1 MSYDVRIYAIETRK
15 RRTTHYRVRWTVAG
29 KRFGETFA
37 GKGLA
42 ESYRAALITAASHG
56 EAFST
61 DTGLPGSLER
71 ERRDVSFYAHCL
83 EFAGVAW
90 PMVSAKSRISIVESL
105 TCVIPVVVI
114 SNGAAPPDP
123 DVLRAALRKKLNQ
136 GANAG
141 EPDEDEARA
150 LTWIARASRPV
161 SALGDPSV
169 AADVLDALARKLDGS
184 PASPSY
190 FSRRRRVVHR
200 ALGYAVRK
208 KRLGSNPLSKA
219 AQPEGWTPPEA
230 PDDALDYRTIGSPEL
245 VESMI
250 DSCRTLGTTQGTRF
264 RAFYG
269 CMYFSMMRPSE
280 VAALTLSACE
290 LPEDGWGWLTIAD
303 ASTTAG
309 RAYTDDG
316 QAHEH
321 RGLKGRTRGRP
332 GTRARKPSRRI
343 PAPPE
348 LVKMLREHIAR
359 FGVGPD
365 GRIFRSERGNPI
377 QASTWWQVWQKVR
390 AASLTPGQLD
400 GPLMIQPYCLRH
412 AGVTRRLNE
421 GVDEATVAAWAGH
434 SVEVLRRIY
443 HHSVGGQDEILIA
456 RMDAHR
462 RRLLCGTSG
471 GHMGDGIRHRAASA
485 GIARHPLAPSRFTS
499 SQVKGRLALGLAG
512 APSRIRTCAHGS
524 GGRCSLP

>member
-1 MSYDVRIYAIETRK
+1 MTTAID
-15 RRTTHYRVRWTVAG
+15 HPATVASADG
-29 KRFGETFA
+29 TIIAYHSLG
-37 GKGLA
+37 
-42 ESYRAALITAASHG
+42 SG
-56 EAFST
+56 EAVIVVGGALLSAQ
-61 DTGLPGSLER
+61 DYLPLAR
-71 ERRDVSFYAHCL
+71 VLA
-83 EFAGVAW
+83 
-90 PMVSAKSRISIVESL
+90 PSL
-105 TCVIPVVVI
+105 TVH
-114 SNGAAPPDP
+114 
-123 DVLRAALRKKLNQ
+123 
-136 GANAG
+136 
-141 EPDEDEARA
+141 
-150 LTWIARASRPV
+150 
-161 SALGDPSV
+161 
-169 AADVLDALARKLDGS
+169 
-184 PASPSY
+184 
-190 FSRRRRVVHR
+190 VHR

-208 KRLGSNPLSKA
+208 KRLSANPLSKA

-250 DSCRTLGTTQGTRF
+250 ETCRTLGTTQGARF

-316 QAHEH
+316 LTHEH

-348 LVKMLREHIAR
+348 LVAMLREHIAR
-359 FGVGPD
+359 FGAGPD
-365 GRIFRSERGNPI
+365 GRVFRSERGNPI

-443 HHSVGGQDEILIA
+443 HHSVGGQDEVLIA

-462 RRLLCGTSG
+462 RRSLWGRMGHTWGTEFG
-471 GHMGDGIRHRAASA
+471 TGRHR
-485 GIARHPLAPSRFTS
+485 LAH
-499 SQVKGRLALGLAG
+499 LLAG
-512 APSRIRTCAHGS
+512 GSSVPVAKICAVAVARRPARDLR
-524 GGRCSLP
+524 GGPEPDDVTLAVYGQAIPEA

>member
-1 MSYDVRIYAIETRK
+1 M
-15 RRTTHYRVRWTVAG
+15 
-29 KRFGETFA
+29 
-37 GKGLA
+37 
-42 ESYRAALITAASHG
+42 
-56 EAFST
+56 
-61 DTGLPGSLER
+61 
-71 ERRDVSFYAHCL
+71 
-83 EFAGVAW
+83 
-90 PMVSAKSRISIVESL
+90 
-105 TCVIPVVVI
+105 
-114 SNGAAPPDP
+114 
-123 DVLRAALRKKLNQ
+123 
-136 GANAG
+136 
-141 EPDEDEARA
+141 
-150 LTWIARASRPV
+150 
-161 SALGDPSV
+161 
-169 AADVLDALARKLDGS
+169 LDALARKLDGS

-208 KRLGSNPLSKA
+208 KRLSANPLSKA

-250 DSCRTLGTTQGTRF
+250 ETCRTLGTTQGARF

-316 QAHEH
+316 LTHEH

-348 LVKMLREHIAR
+348 LVAMLREHIAR
-359 FGVGPD
+359 FGAGPD

-377 QASTWWQVWQKVR
+377 QRPRGGRYGRKSGPPRSPPSSSTGRSCSALRPAARRRHPAAQRGRGRGHRRGVGR
-390 AASLTPGQLD
+390 ALGG
-400 GPLMIQPYCLRH
+400 GPAPHLP
-412 AGVTRRLNE
+412 
-421 GVDEATVAAWAGH
+421 
-434 SVEVLRRIY
+434 
-443 HHSVGGQDEILIA
+443 HSVGGQDEVLIA

-462 RRLLCGTSG
+462 RRSVMGERWGHTWGTESG
-471 GHMGDGIRHRAASA
+471 SGRHRL
-485 GIARHPLAPSRFTS
+485 ART
-499 SQVKGRLALGLAG
+499 GTG
-512 APSRIRTCAHGS
+512 
-524 GGRCSLP
+524 

>member
-1 MSYDVRIYAIETRK
+1 V
-15 RRTTHYRVRWTVAG
+15 H
-29 KRFGETFA
+29 
-37 GKGLA
+37 
-42 ESYRAALITAASHG
+42 
-56 EAFST
+56 
-61 DTGLPGSLER
+61 DT
-71 ERRDVSFYAHCL
+71 
-83 EFAGVAW
+83 
-90 PMVSAKSRISIVESL
+90 
-105 TCVIPVVVI
+105 
-114 SNGAAPPDP
+114 GAAPPDP
-123 DVLRAALRKKLNQ
+123 DVLRAAPRKTLNQ

-141 EPDEDEARA
+141 EPDEDELRA
-150 LTWIARASRPV
+150 LTWMARASRPV
-161 SALGDPSV
+161 SALDDPSV

-208 KRLGSNPLSKA
+208 KRLSANPLSKA
-219 AQPEGWTPPEA
+219 SQPEGWTPPEA
-230 PDDALDYRTIGSPEL
+230 PDDALDYRAIGSPEL

-250 DSCRTLGTTQGTRF
+250 EICRTLGSTQGARF

-280 VAALTLSACE
+280 VAALMLSACE

-303 ASTTAG
+303 ASPTAG

-348 LVKMLREHIAR
+348 LVAMLREHIAR
-359 FGVGPD
+359 FGAGPD

-377 QASTWWQVWQKVR
+377 NASTWWQVWHKVR
-390 AASLTPGQLD
+390 AASLTPEQLD
-400 GPLMIQPYCLRH
+400 GPLMRRPYDLRH
-412 AGVTRRLNE
+412 PGGSTRAWTRRPSRRGPGTRWKSCAASTTTRSAARNE
-421 GVDEATVAAWAGH
+421 V
-434 SVEVLRRIY
+434 
-443 HHSVGGQDEILIA
+443 LIA

-462 RRLLCGTSG
+462 RQSLWGRI
-471 GHMGDGIRHRAASA
+471 GDRIRHSTASEGNA
-485 GIARHPLAPSRFTS
+485 WHWLISPRFTS
-499 SQVKGRLALGLAG
+499 SQVRGRFPLVKRS

-524 GGRCSLP
+524 GGRCSIP

>member
-1 MSYDVRIYAIETRK
+1 MTSYDVRMFAIETR
-15 RRTTHYRVRWTVAG
+15 RGRTTGYRVRWTVAA

-37 GKGLA
+37 TKGLA
-42 ESYRAALITAASHG
+42 ESYRATLITATRHG
-56 EAFST
+56 EAFSL
-61 DTGLPGSLER
+61 DTGLPESLER

-90 PMVSAKSRISIVESL
+90 PMVSAKSRVSIVESL
-105 TCVIPVVVI
+105 LCAIPVVV
-114 SNGAAPPDP
+114 SPNGVAPPDP

-136 GANAG
+136 GANG
-141 EPDEDEARA
+141 GDPDEDETRA
-150 LTWIARASRPV
+150 LAWIARASRPV
-161 SALGDPSV
+161 SVLGDPSV
-169 AADVLDALARKLDGS
+169 AADVLDALARKLDGG
-184 PASPSY
+184 PAAPSY
-190 FSRRRRVVHR
+190 FSRRRRVLHR

-208 KRLGSNPLSKA
+208 KRLSANPLGKA

-250 DSCRTLGTTQGTRF
+250 EACRGLGISQGARF

-290 LPEDGWGWLTIAD
+290 LPEEGWGWLTIAD

-348 LVKMLREHIAR
+348 LVAMLREHVAR
-359 FGVGPD
+359 FGAGPD
-365 GRIFRSERGNPI
+365 GRVFRSRRGNPVN
-377 QASTWWQVWQKVR
+377 ASTWWQVWQKVR
-390 AASLTPGQLD
+390 AASLTSEQLG
-400 GPLMIQPYCLRH
+400 GPLMRQPYCLRH

-443 HHSVGGQDEILIA
+443 HHSVGGQDEVLIA

-462 RRLLCGTSG
+462 RRSLWGRI
-471 GHMGDGIRHRAASA
+471 GDRIRHRAASA
-485 GIARHPLAPSRFTS
+485 GATWHRLASQQSAS
-499 SQVKGRLALGLAG
+499 SQARA
-512 APSRIRTCAHGS
+512 
-524 GGRCSLP
+524 